1 MKNKYLKLLISFC
14 VILFGIISLLPNKVF
29 SATTSS
35 VGYVIENYD
44 IEMIVNDDNTFD
56 IIETIDVKY
65 SSFYNHDTFRIDV
78 NLLKYSEKDKADK
91 YIKIT
96 NIDCNYEFSG
106 YGSKI
111 YEVFI
116 NKNDNKEQRYIL
128 KYKLNFGKDYTKDK
142 DEINYIILDNVGK
155 INVEKVSFKINMP
168 KGFDSSKLEFLD
180 EQLNQSNIKYTINN
194 NVIVGETLDK
204 LKSGDS
210 ITMKLA
216 LPEGYFSDAKASI
229 DDYLFLLNFVPIICL
244 IISLI
249 IWYKYGKDD
258 KIIET
263 VEFRR
268 TEWVNETELLLNEG
282 DFINER
288 KYFEK
293 FNWKSIIII
302 ILLIISYISFWVGI
316 GSVTDIFLLLGL
328 EIPTIPTEPNSDNL
342 GLILLFFMLFSPFI
356 ILGVFR
362 SQEKII
368 RYGAGLGIL
377 ARIVIIITIVCL
389 IKGMIESSFHIYYIW
404 MLSNIIIMIIM
415 LLLYYFMFKRTKY
428 ANDIIGKSRGYKR
441 FKKAV
446 DEDKKY

>member
-1 MKNKYLKLLISFC
+1 MIRE
-14 VILFGIISLLPNKVF
+14 IIW
-29 SATTSS
+29 
-35 VGYVIENYD
+35 Y
-44 IEMIVNDDNTFD
+44 
-56 IIETIDVKY
+56 
-65 SSFYNHDTFRIDV
+65 
-78 NLLKYSEKDKADK
+78 ADK
-91 YIKIT
+91 
-96 NIDCNYEFSG
+96 
-106 YGSKI
+106 
-111 YEVFI
+111 
-116 NKNDNKEQRYIL
+116 
-128 KYKLNFGKDYTKDK
+128 K